1 VDRRAFLAT
10 LTGSLLAAPLAAEGQ
25 PAGKVYRI
33 GMLGTGRNP
42 QMEDLLWQGLRE
54 LGWIEG
60 QNFVVERR
68 YSEGRNDRHPAH
80 AAELVRLQ
88 PDLIITVGT
97 PATLAAKAATT
108 TIPIVFL
115 VVGDP
120 VGSGL
125 VSSLAQPGG
134 NITGT
139 GNAGPQLLGKHLE
152 LLKEAVPSLSRVG
165 ILINPAFHVAS
176 RPVVEAA
183 ARGLGL
189 TLIYVEVRTPED
201 IDGAF
206 AEISREKLGT
216 VLILPQ
222 PLAFAHRARLAQL
235 ALAHRVVTMVGWR
248 EAAEA
253 GALMAYSD
261 PIVRHLRRA
270 PYYIDRILRGA
281 KPADLPVE
289 LPTKFELTINL
300 KTAKALGLTIP
311 PSLLQRADQVIE

>member
-115 VVGDP
+115 
-120 VGSGL
+120 
-125 VSSLAQPGG
+125 ACF
-134 NITGT
+134 I
-139 GNAGPQLLGKHLE
+139 HE
-152 LLKEAVPSLSRVG
+152 
-165 ILINPAFHVAS
+165 
-176 RPVVEAA
+176 
-183 ARGLGL
+183 
-189 TLIYVEVRTPED
+189 RTPAGGRA
-201 IDGAF
+201 I
-206 AEISREKLGT
+206 EK
-216 VLILPQ
+216 
-222 PLAFAHRARLAQL
+222 RAQ
-235 ALAHRVVTMVGWR
+235 GC
-248 EAAEA
+248 
-253 GALMAYSD
+253 
-261 PIVRHLRRA
+261 VR
-270 PYYIDRILRGA
+270 G
-281 KPADLPVE
+281 
-289 LPTKFELTINL
+289 
-300 KTAKALGLTIP
+300 
-311 PSLLQRADQVIE
+311 